1 MKISFDRLALLA
13 MLDPNLTW
21 LENCAS
27 VFLAVC
33 VALTATLVLNEGHYK
48 DLCMFLFCA
57 VTASCQYSLLK
68 SVQPDSASPTH
79 GFNRIIVYS
88 RAIYFIVCCGMIFLL
103 EQYDLPDGLEA
114 FKEGL
119 YVFVLCFP
127 SIFG

>member
-1 MKISFDRLALLA
+1 

-27 VFLAVC
+27 IMLAVG
-33 VALTATLVLNEGHYK
+33 VGLAAALVLDEGHYK
-48 DLCMFLFCA
+48 DLCMFLFCI

-88 RAIYFIVCCGMIFLL
+88 RAIYFIVCCGMIVLL
-103 EQYDLPDGLEA
+103 EKHGQETIS
-114 FKEGL
+114 EGKTSKN
-119 YVFVLCFP
+119 V
-127 SIFG
+127 